1 MVPDPPQGGATF
13 GLAQAETRVGEK
25 EGKEGRASHSPGRIP
40 RTGSPKTWGNHPFPR
55 RGMHGRVATE
65 SSPVPRGGDD
75 AHGEA
80 SARDASLPEGPF
92 PLRFRRSGMSGG
104 GTTPSGVMKA
114 VT

>member
-1 MVPDPPQGGATF
+1 MVPDPPPEGVTLGK
-13 GLAQAETRVGEK
+13 AQAETRVSEK
-25 EGKEGRASHSPGRIP
+25 EGEEGRASHSPGKIP
-40 RTGSPKTWGNHPFPR
+40 RTGSPKKWSRHTLPR
-55 RGMHGRVATE
+55 RGTHGRAATE
-65 SSPVPRGGDD
+65 SSPVPRGGDV

-80 SARDASLPEGPF
+80 SARDASPPEGPF